1 MAAAVTTGW
10 DLVFVTTRG
19 GERKGKREVS
29 VGEAEEGKE
38 ELEDA
43 REGNAEVEE
52 RSQKGPEADRE
63 VTGSEKKARE
73 DPTAVSIGHLLITIR
88 IRSDGQ
94 K

>member
-1 MAAAVTTGW
+1 MTAAVTTGW

-29 VGEAEEGKE
+29 VGEAEEWK

-73 DPTAVSIGHLLITIR
+73 DPTAVSIGDLLITIR